1 MSVRA
6 RACCFSVN
14 PFAFVLFYREKKGE
28 RSARN
33 CEVGKKNTEEKRTL
47 IIDEED
53 LFVPFGPSFFLLL
66 FSFPFSLSPPMSKRQ
81 TKTKTKRRKEKNS
94 CENS

>member
-6 RACCFSVN
+6 CACCFSVN

-53 LFVPFGPSFFLLL
+53 LFVPFGPSFFPPSFLLPF
-66 FSFPFSLSPPMSKRQ
+66 FSFPPNVQPQ